1 MNRKHTAILLA
12 TLVPL
17 ASQAGVRTDVGHDL
31 DEARRELRTE
41 LAQERARLDSENIT
55 LGDSLHFGRQDGAR
69 NATASKSPKGEITPA
84 GDLLIDGKPV
94 AIDAAQ
100 RRQLLGYRAEV
111 IGLARSGIEA
121 GEKAALLAL
130 DAVDVSMFQLIVGGL
145 TGSLERRVE
154 ATVQRELQP
163 AVLQICRRLPRLR
176 DSQQVLAS
184 SVPAFRP
191 YATLQD
197 DDVAHCEADV
207 RRDLATR

>member
-1 MNRKHTAILLA
+1 MNRKHIAILLA

-55 LGDSLHFGRQDGAR
+55 LGDSLRFGRHDSAR
-69 NATASKSPKGEITPA
+69 SASDSKTPKGEITPA
-84 GDLLIDGKPV
+84 GDLLIDGRAV

-111 IGLARSGIEA
+111 IGLARTGIEA

-163 AVLQICRRLPRLR
+163 TVLQICRRLPRLR
-176 DSQQVLAS
+176 DSQQALAS
-184 SVPAFRP
+184 RVPAFRP

-197 DDVAHCEADV
+197 DDVANCEADV